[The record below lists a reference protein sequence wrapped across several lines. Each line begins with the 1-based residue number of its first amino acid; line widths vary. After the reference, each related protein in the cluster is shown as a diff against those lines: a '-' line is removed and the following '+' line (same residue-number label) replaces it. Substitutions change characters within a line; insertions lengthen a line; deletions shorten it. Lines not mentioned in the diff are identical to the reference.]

1 MPYIKFL
8 GGCREVG
15 RSAVLIES
23 NNRAQCILDY
33 GIRFKGE
40 ERLPLDGDFSNLKAI
55 ALSHCHVDHSGALPF
70 LFKNKDVPLFTNPL
84 TLRMSEILI
93 KDTIKISNYP
103 YPFGYRELQ
112 KTIKNASFLS
122 NEVRQKID
130 DNFYITFYDAGH
142 IPGSVSIL
150 VEVDNKRILYTGDIN
165 TQETNLVSPA
175 EPSKLPEIDVLITE
189 STYSLREHPI
199 RVELEKRFT
208 DDTLDIIENGGK
220 VLVPAFGVARSQEIL
235 LVLQKYN
242 FKSEIFLDG
251 LARKVSIEYAQF
263 PNSFRNFAEYKSAFK
278 KAQLI
283 TSREKRKNV
292 KKRSDGLIISPSG
305 MLKGGAALEYISSI
319 LTDPSSAVFLVGYQV
334 EGTPGRKLI
343 DEKIFEFKERN
354 SRNYRTRDIF
364 IKAKCNVDYYDFSSH
379 ADKFH
384 LHKYIEDLKFQNDSK
399 FIFCIHGDA
408 KSTTSFAYDLSDKG
422 FNSVAPEIGETYKI

>member
-1 MPYIKFL
+1 MPHIRFL

-15 RSAVLIES
+15 RSGVLIES
-23 NNRAQCILDY
+23 NNGAQCILDY

-40 ERLPLDGDFSNLKAI
+40 ERLPLDGDFNNLKAI
-55 ALSHCHVDHSGALPF
+55 ALSHCHVDHSGALPL
-70 LFKNKDVPLFTNPL
+70 LFKNKDIPLFTNPL

-112 KTIKNASFLS
+112 KTIKNASFLN

-199 RVELEKRFT
+199 RADLEKRFT
-208 DDTLDIIENGGK
+208 DDTLNIIENGGK
-220 VLVPAFGVARSQEIL
+220 VLIPAFGVARSQEIL

-263 PNSFRNFAEYKSAFK
+263 PNSFRKFAEYKSAFK

-305 MLKGGAALEYISSI
+305 MLKGGAALEYIGSI
-319 LTDPSSAVFLVGYQV
+319 LNDPSSAVFLVGYQV

-343 DEKIFEFKERN
+343 DERIFEFKERN

-384 LHKYIEDLKFQNDSK
+384 LHRYVEDLKFQNDSK
-399 FIFCIHGDA
+399 LIFCMHGDA

>member
-1 MPYIKFL
+1 MPQIKFL
-8 GGCREVG
+8 GGSREVG

-23 NNRAQCILDY
+23 NNGAQCMLDY

-70 LFKNKDVPLFTNPL
+70 LFKNKDIPLFTNPL

-93 KDTIKISNYP
+93 KDTIKVANYP

-112 KTIKNASFLS
+112 NTIKNASFLN

-189 STYSLREHPI
+189 STYSLRDHPL
-199 RVELEKRFT
+199 RAKLEKRFT
-208 DDTLDIIENGGK
+208 DDTLNIIENGGK
-220 VLVPAFGVARSQEIL
+220 VLIPAFGVARSQEIL

-263 PNSFRNFAEYKSAFK
+263 PNSFRNFAEYKSALK

-354 SRNYRTRDIF
+354 SRNYRTRDIS
-364 IKAKCNVDYYDFSSH
+364 IKANCNVDYYDFSSH
-379 ADKFH
+379 ADKIH

-399 FIFCIHGDA
+399 FIFCMHGDP